1 MKNLTSKKS
10 WFLLVLLFIAGVIA
24 KSQDNSKPTKDLY
37 LSYFGN
43 DSTNINIRYA
53 PCCSADLYIV
63 LSCVIYSSDTITIKG
78 NRYYYSTPKPLD
90 EISEPSYHY
99 LFPRLDTLFLRE
111 ERETGRLYRYY
122 RDYFDM
128 GEKEKLICDMSLEEG
143 DELVY
148 PSECLWEN
156 TLVVYQVSY
165 NNGLKTIIVADEY
178 HETVFKEGI
187 FPSMFPLWQEPMR
200 DMHWNVECASASYIW
215 LLCEYKDGV
224 QVYGYNNDCFP
235 DIWSVNETDNNQLII
250 YPNVIKNN
258 DIITIENTVYIKD
271 VTMTDVFGRTIEIN
285 KKVIDNNKWQIHFC
299 GRYNPGIYL
308 MKVEMGDGK
317 EYTERIIV
325 ER

>member
-1 MKNLTSKKS
+1 
-10 WFLLVLLFIAGVIA
+10 
-24 KSQDNSKPTKDLY
+24 
-37 LSYFGN
+37 
-43 DSTNINIRYA
+43 
-53 PCCSADLYIV
+53 
-63 LSCVIYSSDTITIKG
+63 
-78 NRYYYSTPKPLD
+78 
-90 EISEPSYHY
+90 
-99 LFPRLDTLFLRE
+99 
-111 ERETGRLYRYY
+111 
-122 RDYFDM
+122 
-128 GEKEKLICDMSLEEG
+128 
-143 DELVY
+143 
-148 PSECLWEN
+148 
-156 TLVVYQVSY
+156 
-165 NNGLKTIIVADEY
+165 
-178 HETVFKEGI
+178 
-187 FPSMFPLWQEPMR
+187 MR

-258 DIITIENTVYIKD
+258 DIITIEYPAYIKD

-285 KKVIDNNKWQIHFC
+285 KKVIDNKKWQIHFC

>member
-1 MKNLTSKKS
+1 MLM
-10 WFLLVLLFIAGVIA
+10 LGAGSA
-24 KSQDNSKPTKDLY
+24 NAQDNSKPTKDLY

-63 LSCVIYSSDTITIKG
+63 LSCVIYSSDTISIKG

-128 GEKEKLICDMSLEEG
+128 GETEKLICDMSLEEG

-200 DMHWNVECASASYIW
+200 DMYWNVECASASYIW

-224 QVYGYNNDCFP
+224 QVYGGPDDCFP

-258 DIITIENTVYIKD
+258 DIITIEYPAYIKD

-285 KKVIDNNKWQIHFC
+285 KKVIDNNKWQIHSC
-299 GRYNPGIYL
+299 GHYNPGIYL

>member
-1 MKNLTSKKS
+1 MKNFTLKNILVLTAL
-10 WFLLVLLFIAGVIA
+10 LLVGAGSA
-24 KSQDNSKPTKDLY
+24 NAQNNSKPTKDLY

-63 LSCVIYSSDTITIKG
+63 LSCVIYSRDTITIKG
-78 NRYYYSTPKPLD
+78 NRYYYSTPKPLGV
-90 EISEPSYHY
+90 ISEPSNHY

-128 GEKEKLICDMSLEEG
+128 GETEKLICDMSLEEG

-148 PSECLWEN
+148 PDECLWEN
-156 TLVVYQVSY
+156 TLVAYQVSY
-165 NNGLKTIIVADEY
+165 NNGIKTIIVANEY
-178 HETVFKEGI
+178 QETVFKEGI

-224 QVYGYNNDCFP
+224 QVYGSNNNCFP
-235 DIWSVNETDNNQLII
+235 DTSGIDEIEHKSVSI
-250 YPNVIKNN
+250 YPSIIKSD
-258 DIITIENTVYIKD
+258 DIITIEASTPIKD
-271 VTMTDVFGRTIEIN
+271 VIITDVLGRQTAISKNRIIGN
-285 KKVIDNNKWQIHFC
+285 RWQISICNNSKYGVYFVLVITE
-299 GRYNPGIYL
+299 NGIGYE
-308 MKVEMGDGK
+308 KVMVLD
-317 EYTERIIV
+317 
-325 ER
+325 